1 MEISGSRGA
10 IRMSFRTLKILTILI
25 PPLLIGSFELIRHSV
40 LLYHMSME
48 TGNYLIILL
57 TLVVSYVFST
67 WMFKMIEEKNH
78 RLATEREMRAVYEE
92 RERLAK
98 ELHDNIAQT
107 LFLLKVNLKK
117 GKINEASGLVN
128 SIDANLRQ
136 AIYNLRVNPL
146 EMISFPKRVEN
157 WLTEWS
163 TVSGIETNVTI
174 QITEGYFSP
183 SEEVQL
189 FGIIQEAFTNI
200 RKHSD
205 AKSAGL
211 LLQTI
216 PNGWEMKIED
226 DGKGFSKK
234 ERSLNQYG
242 LVMLKERVEKIDAVL
257 EISSEKNHGT
267 KIMVKGRDK

>member
-1 MEISGSRGA
+1 
-10 IRMSFRTLKILTILI
+10 MSFRTLKIITILV

-117 GKINEASGLVN
+117 GKIYEASGLVN

-157 WLTEWS
+157 WLIEWS
-163 TVSGIETNVTI
+163 TVSGIETNISI

-200 RKHSD
+200 RKHSE
-205 AKSAGL
+205 AQSAGL
-211 LLQTI
+211 LLQMI

-226 DGKGFSKK
+226 DGKGFSKN

-257 EISSEKNHGT
+257 EFSSEKNHGT
-267 KIMVKGRDK
+267 KIMVKGSDK